1 MVQPDELL
9 DVSKRKH
16 WNFQFTDEEYD
27 YFFKNARLTKQEK
40 SVLKLR
46 REEETITAIAY
57 KLGTCESNVNKI
69 IRKIKNKIIHC
80 IVFKR
85 G

>member
-1 MVQPDELL
+1 MLNPKGLRLE
-9 DVSKRKH
+9 SNKKH
-16 WNFQFTDEEYD
+16 WDFQFTDNEYS
-27 YFFKNARLTKQEK
+27 YFIQNARLTKIEK
-40 SVLKLR
+40 QVLDLR
-46 REEETITAIAY
+46 RQEESITSIAF

-80 IVFKR
+80 IIF

>member
-1 MVQPDELL
+1 MAMLKGLQLE
-9 DVSKRKH
+9 SKKKH
-16 WNFQFTDEEYD
+16 WDFQFTDEEYD
-27 YFFKNARLTKQEK
+27 YFMKNARFTKMEK
-40 SVLKLR
+40 QVLELR

-69 IRKIKNKIIHC
+69 IRKIKNKIIRC
-80 IVFKR
+80 IIL

>member
-1 MVQPDELL
+1 MLKT
-9 DVSKRKH
+9 DVLQGEYKH
-16 WNFQFTDEEYD
+16 WDFQFTDDEYD
-27 YFFKNARLTKQEK
+27 YFIKNARLTKTEK
-40 SVLKLR
+40 QVLNLR

-69 IRKIKNKIIHC
+69 IRKIKNKIIKC
-80 IVFKR
+80 IIL